1 MFDQETGRRL
11 VERARRTVEV
21 AVRNRTTTDG
31 RTSADGSTTERGDGA
46 TIDGGAF
53 VTLERDDALRG
64 CCGRLEHDGPLPE
77 AVEIAARQAALSD
90 PRFQPVEPPELEAI
104 AVSVTALSPPESVP
118 GEDPAAVREAVEVGR
133 HGLVVSRGRTSGVL
147 LPQVPV
153 EQGWDTTAFL
163 RGVCRKAGLPTDAW
177 RRDDVTLERF
187 SGRVFAER
195 EPTGDVV
202 ERTLSSERDE
212 RSPSQERPPSASG
225 GDRRD

>member
-1 MFDQETGRRL
+1 MLDQETGRRL

-21 AVRNRTTTDG
+21 AARNRAPTDG
-31 RTSADGSTTERGDGA
+31 RTRTDGSTGERGDDA
-46 TIDGGAF
+46 TTVDGGAF

-64 CCGRLEHDGPLPE
+64 CCGRLDHDGPLTE
-77 AVEIAARQAALSD
+77 AVAVAARQATLSD
-90 PRFQPVEPPELEAI
+90 PRFQPVSPPELEAI
-104 AVSVTALSPPESVP
+104 TVSVTALSAPEPVP
-118 GEDPAAVREAVEVGR
+118 ADDPAGVRGAVEVGH

-163 RGVCRKAGLPTDAW
+163 RGVCRKAGLPAEAW
-177 RRDDVTLERF
+177 RREDVTLERF
-187 SGRVFAER
+187 TGQVFAER
-195 EPTGDVV
+195 EPKGEAV

-212 RSPSQERPPSASG
+212 RHPSASG